1 MDVRLRAEAQSNHME
16 GGRSLQSVKM
26 VCNSMYGIHNRIG
39 CQRSRRFFFSCSIIY
54 VLGFPRGG
62 CDAFLLDRLK

>member
-39 CQRSRRFFFSCSIIY
+39 CQRSRRFFFHALSSMCL
-54 VLGFPRGG
+54 V
-62 CDAFLLDRLK
+62 FLEAAVMLFCWIG